1 MSIFEHI
8 NKKVVMGGG
17 AALFLIL
24 IPLLYLFSGR
34 TTENQAVTRIDASPL
49 EGVLGRELLTTLARL
64 KSTKLD
70 TSIFSDPVFV
80 SLRDFGVEI
89 APQPVGRRNPF
100 AALDQG
106 AGTAK
111 SGAAQRALP
120 GGSGASPVKGTT
132 GGKTAAPLPLEKEDL
147 SEFEFE

>member
-1 MSIFEHI
+1 MSLFEHI

-17 AALFLIL
+17 AVFFLLLIL
-24 IPLLYLFSGR
+24 LLYLFSGR
-34 TTENQAVTRIDASPL
+34 TTANQAVTRIDASPL
-49 EGVLGRELLTTLARL
+49 EGTLGGELLTTLARL

-100 AALDQG
+100 AAFDQK
-106 AGTAK
+106 AGTAR
-111 SGAAQRALP
+111 SVSA
-120 GGSGASPVKGTT
+120 SASPVKGAT
-132 GGKTAAPLPLEKEDL
+132 GGKTAAPLPPEEDDL
-147 SEFEFE
+147 SEFEFEFE